1 LGWAGCP
8 TARYQNWSDF
18 TTLLAPT
25 SQDGANE
32 IRRPFWAR
40 SCGAG
45 GGSVAQVGQARLAA
59 VRQAFNHLFLP
70 SSLHSH
76 LAPSRARRSRGLLL
90 FVRRRWSRSGSTS
103 QRGLLERS
111 FRPRGRTLADKNAP
125 SFSCNVWLCTRGQIS
140 KSSVWS
146 ERGKPPRRCRPYD
159 SMRAWEAPG
168 AAAGVA
174 RASVGRETR
183 RQVSA
188 GSASYMCRSPV
199 PCHCTLTLDI
209 YCGSSS

>member
-1 LGWAGCP
+1 MGWAGCP

-76 LAPSRARRSRGLLL
+76 RAPSRARRSKGLLL
-90 FVRRRWSRSGSTS
+90 FVRRRWSRSRNTS
-103 QRGLLERS
+103 QGGLLGSPFRS
-111 FRPRGRTLADKNAP
+111 RGRTLFKKLQLILLVTSGCARVVRFESPVYGRNGANP
-125 SFSCNVWLCTRGQIS
+125 HV
-140 KSSVWS
+140 
-146 ERGKPPRRCRPYD
+146 
-159 SMRAWEAPG
+159 G
-168 AAAGVA
+168 AALMIV
-174 RASVGRETR
+174 
-183 RQVSA
+183 
-188 GSASYMCRSPV
+188 
-199 PCHCTLTLDI
+199 
-209 YCGSSS
+209 

>member
-1 LGWAGCP
+1 MGWAGCP

-70 SSLHSH
+70 SSFILTLRRPERADQEGYCCLCDGGGQGAVAH
-76 LAPSRARRSRGLLL
+76 LNGGYWRGLSDRVAVLL
-90 FVRRRWSRSGSTS
+90 LIKCAFF
-103 QRGLLERS
+103 LL
-111 FRPRGRTLADKNAP
+111 
-125 SFSCNVWLCTRGQIS
+125 
-140 KSSVWS
+140 
-146 ERGKPPRRCRPYD
+146 
-159 SMRAWEAPG
+159 
-168 AAAGVA
+168 
-174 RASVGRETR
+174 
-183 RQVSA
+183 
-188 GSASYMCRSPV
+188 
-199 PCHCTLTLDI
+199 
-209 YCGSSS
+209 

>member
-1 LGWAGCP
+1 MGWAGCP

-111 FRPRGRTLADKNAP
+111 FRPRGRTLADK
-125 SFSCNVWLCTRGQIS
+125 
-140 KSSVWS
+140 
-146 ERGKPPRRCRPYD
+146 
-159 SMRAWEAPG
+159 MRLLSLVMCGCARVDKFQSPVYGRNGANLHVG
-168 AAAGVA
+168 AALMIV
-174 RASVGRETR
+174 
-183 RQVSA
+183 
-188 GSASYMCRSPV
+188 
-199 PCHCTLTLDI
+199 
-209 YCGSSS
+209 